1 MKIGKTASG
10 IYFAR
15 YSGFVALGNSAA
27 QAFNNLVVL
36 FEGAKANGNSG
47 KQKRNS

>member
-15 YSGFVALGNSAA
+15 YFGYVAIGNSAA
-27 QAFNNLVVL
+27 QAYNNLVVL
-36 FEGAKANGNSG
+36 FQGAKTNGNND
-47 KQKRNS
+47 KQKRNR